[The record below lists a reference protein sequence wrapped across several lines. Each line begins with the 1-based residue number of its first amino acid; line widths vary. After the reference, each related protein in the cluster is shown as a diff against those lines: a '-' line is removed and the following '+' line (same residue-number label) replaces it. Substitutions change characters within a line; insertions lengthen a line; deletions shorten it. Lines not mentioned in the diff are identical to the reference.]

1 MLRWMRGLVLTAA
14 DDSDN
19 GDEES
24 NRRYENLFVQLDRNG
39 DGRVDITELQ
49 EGLGKMGISL
59 GKEAQQVG
67 KDKPEKGRDGTEV
80 GKTKPFPPRS
90 SERALAKDFLKVS
103 DANHDEQLD
112 FEEFMQYLKDHEK
125 KMKLAFNSLDKNQDG
140 MIEASEI
147 IQSLKILGIDI
158 SERQAEKILQSI
170 DTDGTMSVDW
180 NEWRDYF
187 LFNPAANIEEIA
199 RYWKRSTGI
208 DIGDSVT
215 IPDDFTKEERESG
228 KWWRR
233 LLSGGIAGA
242 VSRTCTAP
250 LDRLKIIMQVQA
262 ARSKHI
268 HFVDGFK
275 HMVREG
281 GVLSLWRGNGV
292 NILKIAPETAIKVL
306 AYDQYK
312 ALLTHDSTKINNIER
327 FVSGSLAGATAQTLI
342 YPLEVIK
349 TRLALGRTGQY
360 SGMFSCAMQI
370 MKNEPLGTFYKGYI
384 PNFLSIL
391 PYAGIDLSVYEIL
404 KNYWLNNYAEDS
416 VNPGVLLLLLC
427 SASSNF
433 CGQLASYPLNLVRTQ
448 MQAQGAPQ
456 KNIYYFFQEIIAKE
470 GLLGL
475 FRGITPNFVKVLP
488 AVGISC
494 VVFEKA
500 QKLLGAS

>member
-59 GKEAQQVG
+59 GKEAQQ
-67 KDKPEKGRDGTEV
+67 
-80 GKTKPFPPRS
+80 
-90 SERALAKDFLKVS
+90 DFLKVS